1 MQQLSGLDAAFVHQ
15 ESARTPMHI
24 SPVLIYQPAANGTV
38 ELATITR
45 QFAGVLHESPVF
57 RRKLLRIP
65 MGMDA
70 PYWVDDRHFKL
81 DNHIHE
87 HTLDAPG
94 DWQQL
99 CELLARL
106 HAKGLNMQR
115 PLWEA
120 WLISGLNHV
129 EGLAEGSFALML
141 KIHHA
146 AVDGMSL
153 ARMIGAIHAA
163 GVDQQGDAKQD
174 DWQPEAPDAMALWN
188 NSNMRQMLRP
198 LKFASTFRKL
208 LPVVSKVRQQQQQ
221 PRDNPSTPTR
231 TKTRFNA
238 EVSRQRVVG
247 AIRMDAHSLKT
258 IRRVVRRVTFND
270 IAVSIVGGGLRK
282 YLSAKGELP
291 QDSLVCGA
299 PVSLR
304 NKGDDGAPGNKIVTM
319 QIGLASDIADPVQ
332 RLRAV
337 HQYALEGKAKIKAL
351 GAGTVMEIS
360 DSVAPA
366 VLAETLRTVSFA
378 TRMRDNI
385 PVPFHVMVSNV
396 PGPREPLFL
405 AGAELHSVLGL
416 GPIRHTM
423 GLFHIVTHSEQNYS
437 VTFTSCR
444 KILPDAAFYE
454 QCLQDSFAELLTATT
469 SNADEH

>member
-24 SPVLIYQPAANGTV
+24 SPVLIYQPATAGSV
-38 ELATITR
+38 ELATIAR
-45 QFAGVLHESPVF
+45 QFAGILHKSPVF
-57 RRKLLRIP
+57 RRKLFKVP

-81 DNHIHE
+81 ENHIHAQA
-87 HTLDAPG
+87 LSAPG

-99 CELLARL
+99 CELLAHL

-120 WLISGLNHV
+120 WLINGLDHI
-129 EGLAEGSFALML
+129 EGLAAGSFALML

-153 ARMIGAIHAA
+153 ARMVGAMHDAGAA
-163 GVDQQGDAKQD
+163 EQADAQQE

-198 LKFASTFRKL
+198 LKFAGTFRKL
-208 LPVVSKVRQQQQQ
+208 LPVVSKVRQQRQQ

-231 TKTRFNA
+231 AKTRFNA
-238 EVSRQRVVG
+238 EVSKERVVG
-247 AIRMDAHSLKT
+247 AIRMDAQSLTT
-258 IRRVVRRVTFND
+258 IRRAVRRVTFND

-282 YLSAKGELP
+282 YLNAKGELP

-304 NKGDDGAPGNKIVTM
+304 SKADDNAPGNKIVTM
-319 QIGLASDIADPVQ
+319 QIGLASDLADPVE

-351 GAGTVMEIS
+351 GTDTVMEIS
-360 DSVAPA
+360 DSIAPA
-366 VLAETLRTVSFA
+366 MLAETLRGVFLA
-378 TRMRDNI
+378 TLIHDDI

-396 PGPREPLFL
+396 PGPDQPLQL
-405 AGAELHSVLGL
+405 AGAELHSILGL

-423 GLFHIVTHSEQNYS
+423 ALFHILTHSAEIYS
-437 VTFTSCR
+437 ITFTSCR
-444 KILPDAAFYE
+444 AVMSDFAFYE
-454 QCLQDSFAELLTATT
+454 LCLQESFAELLAAATT
-469 SNADEH
+469 QQ